1 MQKGLQAICKGPIP
15 GLQLPTWV
23 WDVLH
28 RERITTL
35 DQLSAVA
42 DRMER
47 VYPGIGQRTAQV
59 IRDEI
64 TRVTSSNRP

>member
-1 MQKGLQAICKGPIP
+1 MQKGLREICDGPIT
-15 GLQLPTWV
+15 GLRFPPWV
-23 WDVLH
+23 WDLLR

-35 DQLSAVA
+35 DQLRAVA

-47 VYPGIGQRTAQV
+47 VYPGIGQRTAQA

-64 TRVTSSNRP
+64 TRVTSSD